1 MKMRVRQNNPIS
13 ISTSRWLA
21 YASAGAARMLT
32 SVSSADAEIHYSGRV
47 DFRFGPDE
55 NKSATFPLEQSG
67 NYLLFTHKTFGR
79 TAAAFQAVGLRSGSF
94 VGLSL
99 FEYAS
104 VYRLKR
110 AQNHYIS
117 DGHFAEFYDFGYLYQ
132 VGGLG
137 QWRKEGIS
145 FVGFRFN
152 NGAGRQY
159 GWARVH
165 MGGGPLDWGFI
176 VLDYAYA
183 DPGEPIRPGQT
194 SSSAKDD
201 VTEEGSLGLLATG
214 AAGLTLW
221 RQRRRRASA

>member
-1 MKMRVRQNNPIS
+1 MPRFIIPAES
-13 ISTSRWLA
+13 ISDL
-21 YASAGAARMLT
+21 ARMRT
-32 SVSSADAEIHYSGRV
+32 RARP
-47 DFRFGPDE
+47 FRSTNPVT
-55 NKSATFPLEQSG
+55 TF
-67 NYLLFTHKTFGR
+67 LFTHHTFGR
-79 TAAAFQAVGLRSGSF
+79 SAAAFQAVGLQSGSF

-117 DGHFAEFYDFGYLYQ
+117 DGSFAEFYDFGYLYQ
-132 VGGLG
+132 LGGLG

-165 MGGGPLDWGFI
+165 MGGGPLNWGFI

-183 DPGEPIRPGQT
+183 DPGRTDPARPDELFG
-194 SSSAKDD
+194 K
-201 VTEEGSLGLLATG
+201 G
-214 AAGLTLW
+214 
-221 RQRRRRASA
+221 